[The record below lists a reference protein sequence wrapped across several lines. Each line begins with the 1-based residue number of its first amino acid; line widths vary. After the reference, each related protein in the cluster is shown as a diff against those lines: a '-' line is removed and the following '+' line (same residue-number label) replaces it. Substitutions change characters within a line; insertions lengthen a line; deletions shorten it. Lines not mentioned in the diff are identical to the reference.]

1 MAVLRVAGEVAPEVV
16 GRVACATKLVS
27 LAELIPWGG
36 DIVDVVTQDEYTHD
50 VVVVR
55 GGTFLVF
62 DTT

>member
-1 MAVLRVAGEVAPEVV
+1 VRVVGEVAPDM
-16 GRVACATKLVS
+16 VARLASAAKLVS

-50 VVVVR
+50 VIAVR
-55 GGTFLVF
+55 AGAYLVF